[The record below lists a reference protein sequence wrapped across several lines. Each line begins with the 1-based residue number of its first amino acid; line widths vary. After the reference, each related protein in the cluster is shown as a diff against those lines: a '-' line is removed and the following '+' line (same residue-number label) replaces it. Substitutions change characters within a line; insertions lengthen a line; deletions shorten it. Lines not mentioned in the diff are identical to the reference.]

1 MEDMGES
8 SSSKQAAS
16 SQRQPPQRGQLRA
29 CLAPTTGRTSGV
41 SSVTSTR
48 GRLEGFVGVLFG
60 FCFKREV
67 THMVHPHAY
76 ACDAMVMSLAPT
88 GWVHVL
94 APTPSP

>member
-16 SQRQPPQRGQLRA
+16 SQRQAPQRGQLWA

-41 SSVTSTR
+41 SSVTSTQ
-48 GRLEGFVGVLFG
+48 GRLEGFVGVLFQARG
-60 FCFKREV
+60 
-67 THMVHPHAY
+67 
-76 ACDAMVMSLAPT
+76 DMSLAST

-94 APTPSP
+94 APAPSP